1 VDGVRK
7 LAALVVTLAAFGG
20 TAAAAAATR
29 PVSGSALL
37 AIDGRAGFRNFL
49 PTRMLPGFAYAGW
62 SYRGSVLRVDF
73 RNRTGWIVEWR
84 VSPMSGNCGAGS
96 TKTFQLN
103 GNKVWWAQ
111 IGAEQRSWR
120 CVFGLDGKPL
130 RLVAASTTPP
140 TRLGDSGLGVVA
152 ASAKRY

>member
-1 VDGVRK
+1 VAALRK
-7 LAALVVTLAAFGG
+7 LVAMLVVVAAASGGPAALAV
-20 TAAAAAATR
+20 TR
-29 PVSGSALL
+29 PLGGSTLI

-49 PTRMLPGFAYAGW
+49 PTRMLSGF
-62 SYRGSVLRVDF
+62 SYRSWSSSGGLVRVDF
-73 RNRTGWIVEWR
+73 RNKAGWVVEWR
-84 VSPMSGNCGAGS
+84 VERMSGACDAGS
-96 TKTFQLN
+96 AKTFQLD

-111 IGAEQRSWR
+111 QGGEQLAWR

-140 TRLGDSGLGVVA
+140 AKLADSGLGIVA